1 MDKQVHITSLRNTTG
16 LYFESISPVQIS
28 YSTWDFVTYV
38 NITIYEDKFQNLK
51 NYFQFTSDICTR
63 LKAQEDET
71 LNNACITFLQTT
83 YPIFHE
89 IELNFNSV
97 MKSLASNAKFF
108 YSRIQNLKESNQKTL
123 HLAQEQLRII
133 SSVVQDLSE
142 QSTQML
148 NTIDILN
155 AKNLF
160 NEHTTLFVILLNQFA
175 WETQNLQ
182 TIVNFALNWLMHT
195 SVYPPSEL
203 YHEMKKIQLL
213 LPLTLEL
220 PVVELH
226 LDLPELFRASTLSVV
241 YLEQTLMFVAKI
253 QLLSNIPFNLYH
265 KIPLPITI
273 PNGNIVLINPDTQ
286 YLAVSLDNEY
296 HFSLKELQY
305 YKCKSQFSFKLCIGL
320 ESIFKRTKK
329 ENCEVSLYNN
339 PDSQL
344 DTCHF
349 RYLSL
354 QNTLWHKLQYQ
365 NAWLYYCTHQSES
378 KFTISLKKITE
389 HHEPQKISNHTLY
402 IHFNKLARESQEL
415 KKLKELYKDTTENI
429 FVKLEHHLIL
439 LYIIVIT
446 LVIGSLYLVIKYRCN
461 IPKLYSPEI
470 AEPHIVQKIAQS
482 RTA

>member
-1 MDKQVHITSLRNTTG
+1 
-16 LYFESISPVQIS
+16 
-28 YSTWDFVTYV
+28 
-38 NITIYEDKFQNLK
+38 
-51 NYFQFTSDICTR
+51 
-63 LKAQEDET
+63 
-71 LNNACITFLQTT
+71 
-83 YPIFHE
+83 
-89 IELNFNSV
+89 
-97 MKSLASNAKFF
+97 
-108 YSRIQNLKESNQKTL
+108 
-123 HLAQEQLRII
+123 
-133 SSVVQDLSE
+133 
-142 QSTQML
+142 ML

-213 LPLTLEL
+213 LPPTLEL

-241 YLEQTLMFVAKI
+241 YLEQTLMFVVKI

-365 NAWLYYCTHQSES
+365 NAWLYYCTHQ
-378 KFTISLKKITE
+378 
-389 HHEPQKISNHTLY
+389 
-402 IHFNKLARESQEL
+402 
-415 KKLKELYKDTTENI
+415 
-429 FVKLEHHLIL
+429 
-439 LYIIVIT
+439 VIT
-446 LVIGSLYLVIKYRCN
+446 LACRQVPYKITLTGVGKIDILEYCVIYTDHSILTPIRNIKTRIHKYFVPESPSLNLPYPLRK
-461 IPKLYSPEI
+461 
-470 AEPHIVQKIAQS
+470 
-482 RTA
+482 